1 MTIGNK
7 FLLEIQPKVFL
18 LANYHFKN
26 LWIVNNTK
34 MQVEQ
39 RLLVIRKIKT
49 KHGTDEINFSFTNA
63 NLEQYTEHAIA
74 YMQAQRFFVEHC
86 IKESKQILGLD
97 QFQTPKWIAWHH

>member
-74 YMQAQRFFVEHC
+74 YSQVGKGISAQTSHRTVRDSLPSHGSC
-86 IKESKQILGLD
+86 YTSS
-97 QFQTPKWIAWHH
+97 